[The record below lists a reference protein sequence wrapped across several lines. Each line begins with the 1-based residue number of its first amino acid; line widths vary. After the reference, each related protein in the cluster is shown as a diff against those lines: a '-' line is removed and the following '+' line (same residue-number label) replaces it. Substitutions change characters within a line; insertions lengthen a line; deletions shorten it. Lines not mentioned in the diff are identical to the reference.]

1 MLAAMTKDE
10 IIIYW
15 ISSSNKDF
23 KAMGSLYKNGHYA
36 WALFLGHLVL
46 EKLLKAA
53 YVKYVDAKIPFTHDL
68 TKIAEKSGLR
78 LSEEQKD
85 LLDAVTAFNIKARY
99 PDYKGRFYRKATK
112 RFAENYLGQIKDFRK
127 WLVKKIKV

>member
-1 MLAAMTKDE
+1 MTKDE

-15 ISSSNKDF
+15 VSSSNKDF

-46 EKLLKAA
+46 EKLLKAI
-53 YVKYVDAKIPFTHDL
+53 YVKYVDASIPFTHDL
-68 TKIAEKSGLR
+68 TKIAVKSALL

-85 LLDAVTAFNIKARY
+85 LLDAVTAFNIRARY

-112 RFAENYLGQIKDFRK
+112 RFTENYLGQIKDFRK
-127 WLVKKIKV
+127 WLVKKIKE